1 MSDNTPSLAPLRSP
15 SGIEGQQQVKLE
27 PREKHQHIQQQQQ
40 QQQQSEDEGKH
51 ESFLSGRP

>member
-1 MSDNTPSLAPLRSP
+1 MSDNTSSLAPLRSP
-15 SGIEGQQQVKLE
+15 GIGGQQQVKLE
-27 PREKHQHIQQQQQ
+27 PREKHQHTQQQQQ